1 MRGDDTAMWEEG
13 RMRLVRSQKR
23 TSKGS
28 SSASSASSAQSTG
41 TGSSVPPSAAVPP
54 IPDPPHPPTPRPWAT
69 LLDQRLDE
77 IDARHPGD
85 GDQLQWAIVKL
96 LDQVLERNVSVAEY
110 LTAAGCPI
118 WLTLRTLFLQRGGS
132 GGCGRPPGLEVF
144 SVSSVGV
151 FRAC

>member
-1 MRGDDTAMWEEG
+1 
-13 RMRLVRSQKR
+13 MRLVRSQKKR
-23 TSKGS
+23 SSSGS
-28 SSASSASSAQSTG
+28 STSSAKSLAAKRSSSGSSTSSAKSMTALPAPR
-41 TGSSVPPSAAVPP
+41 SPAAVPAAPPIPP

-85 GDQLQWAIVKL
+85 GDQLQWAVVKL

-118 WLTLRTLFLQRGGS
+118 WLTLRTLFLQSGGS
-132 GGCGRPPGLEVF
+132 
-144 SVSSVGV
+144 
-151 FRAC
+151 